1 MKNLNSN
8 SFPEKIL
15 KKIEE
20 VKKFHNQAQQQLIAC
35 EGALQVLQEL
45 LEAEENE
52 VKEDETATD

>member
-1 MKNLNSN
+1 MKKLNSN
-8 SFPEKIL
+8 SSPEKIL

-20 VKKFHNQAQQQLIAC
+20 IKKFHNQAQQQLIAC
-35 EGALQVLQEL
+35 EGALQVLNEL